1 MFNSVSTKEHYKMYK
16 KGKTWIFAG
25 IVTASLAL
33 SVVGGQTAH
42 ADTVTSDSSEEQ
54 AVTSDKV
61 ATSDKPVVLGAS
73 KTNDYDD
80 SSRNDVA
87 APDTTE
93 PVDNKTNDHGDSSKN
108 DVIAPDTTKPVD
120 NKTNAQDNSSKNDVI
135 ASDTAKSVDSKT
147 DETAPDENLVG
158 DTGKKI
164 TGDSVDD
171 GSAKVPNTPSRI
183 ALAVP
188 TARMAAPAAPAIEAD
203 ESIDTWMPNKVL
215 QGYVLEVFQG
225 SYSYQN
231 PDVAASGKTW
241 TTAADITQKDMLLL
255 NYLFFK
261 GTYIDGKQSF
271 SLKGL
276 EYATNLTH
284 LTISNQLNYAPY
296 MMRGDITDVT
306 PLQGL
311 TKLTHLEVLG
321 QRLTDITP
329 IAGLKNVKNLSIA
342 QDCISDFSSLNA
354 AQYSDL
360 RLDDQFIEN
369 KVIYIPKTNE
379 YVLVSPVKAPQG
391 LTFTLEDIPS
401 ATGVPITAPSH
412 PESTVR
418 IFWNGATGY
427 SLDGDKISFTGIKDQ
442 IMPGQTTN
450 PWAQLYPNL
459 VPEDYTY
466 FLDAVYTATFNGN
479 KMRVVQMVTPYIK
492 ADKAADVTVKYVD
505 ESGKQVA
512 DSETLT
518 GFIGEDYTAVAKTVD
533 NFELT
538 KTPANATG
546 VFSDTAQT
554 VTFVYKKVGGTVTP
568 TPSQTVTMTVHY
580 ETSDGTKVAPDV
592 VLKGQAGDS
601 YTSSPVTVDG
611 YELVTTPTNAN
622 GTFGNVDGTITYIYT
637 KVGGDG
643 DLVTDDNGGDKPS
656 IDQPDK
662 PTTKPDGDKTL
673 TTDHGGQ
680 AVEVAGNLSVKPVV
694 NHAADLT
701 NTANTD
707 KTTLPQTNEETTS
720 PLWGL
725 VVLGS
730 LLGLVGFKR
739 RKHNN

>member
-1 MFNSVSTKEHYKMYK
+1 MFNSMSTKEHYKMYK

-25 IVTASLAL
+25 IVTASLVL

-61 ATSDKPVVLGAS
+61 VTSDKPVVLGAS

-80 SSRNDVA
+80 SSKNDVV

-93 PVDNKTNDHGDSSKN
+93 SVDNRTNDHGDSSKN

-120 NKTNAQDNSSKNDVI
+120 NKTNDQNDSSKSDAI
-135 ASDTAKSVDSKT
+135 ALDTTKPVDSKT
-147 DETAPDENLVG
+147 DETAPVEDPVG

-164 TGDSVDD
+164 TGDSTDD
-171 GSAKVPNTPSRI
+171 ESTELASIPSRKG
-183 ALAVP
+183 LAAP
-188 TARMAAPAAPAIEAD
+188 TARMAAPAAPAIKAD
-203 ESIDTWMPNKVL
+203 ESIDTWMPNKLL
-215 QGYVLEVFQG
+215 QADVLEVFQG

-231 PDVAASGKTW
+231 PAVAASGKTW
-241 TTAADITQKDMLLL
+241 TTAADITQQDMLLL

-261 GTYIDGKQSF
+261 NTYIDGKQSF

-284 LTISNQLNYAPY
+284 LTISDELNYAPY
-296 MMRGDITDVT
+296 MIRGDVTDLT
-306 PLQGL
+306 PLKGL
-311 TKLTHLEVLG
+311 TKLTDLEVLG
-321 QRLTDITP
+321 QRVTDITP
-329 IAGLKNVKNLSIA
+329 VAGLKNVTSLSIGYNSIA
-342 QDCISDFSSLNA
+342 DFSSLNA
-354 AQYSDL
+354 AQYSYL
-360 RLDDQFIEN
+360 GVMSQLVVN
-369 KVIYIPKTNE
+369 KVVYIPKTGE
-379 YVLVSPVKAPQG
+379 YVFVSPIKPAQG
-391 LTFTLEDIPS
+391 MTITLD
-401 ATGVPITAPSH
+401 PIKEASG
-412 PESTVR
+412 
-418 IFWNGATGY
+418 IFITSPAKPNPLIRVFKNGATGAVMA
-427 SLDGDKISFTGIKDQ
+427 DGKITYTGIKDQ
-442 IMPGQTTN
+442 IMPGQGDN
-450 PWAQLYPNL
+450 PWSSTYPNQ
-459 VPEDYTY
+459 VQEDYTY
-466 FLDAVYTATFNGN
+466 FLNATITYTIGN
-479 KMRVVQMVTPYIK
+479 KTDTLVQMATPYIK
-492 ADKAADVTVKYVD
+492 ADMAANVTVKYVD

-512 DSETLT
+512 DSDTLT
-518 GFIGEDYTAVAKTVD
+518 GFIGEDYTAVAKTID

-592 VLKGQAGDS
+592 VLKGQVGDS
-601 YTSSPVTVDG
+601 YMSSPVTVDG

-680 AVEVAGNLSVKPVV
+680 AAEVASNLSVKPVV

-730 LLGLVGFKR
+730 LLGLAGLKR